1 MKKIKDEKLQKKIGF
16 KPLPWQK
23 EVLKCDNKEM
33 LLCCG
38 RRSGKT
44 FLVSYMGF
52 KQLLYPNQVVWIV
65 APNYL
70 LTEIVFNNIV
80 KWTAKLFNS
89 NEYKVV
95 NKPTKKLTLQNGS
108 VLECKSVEAAAG
120 MLGHSTDLIIVD
132 EAARVP
138 SEIWTQYLEP
148 TTQDRNGKVVF
159 ISTPTGMNWFYDK
172 YLDLKKKGA
181 GFHYPSSVNKTIF
194 TKEKWEQL
202 KKEKTQKDFEEWYE
216 AKFISNSGQVFRGLD
231 DVIEDYKEVP
241 PEEGKGYIIGVD
253 IAKHEDYTVLMVMD
267 RTNYKVVYMDRFKE
281 IDYNL
286 QKERIITLARKYN
299 NAKVIMD
306 ETGCLIDK
314 QKIITEKGFK
324 DVSNL
329 KIGNRVLT
337 DKNNYKKIERINN
350 KRDIA
355 EIYSITPAYQ
365 TIPVQLSF
373 NHPVLTENG
382 WIEAGQL
389 DEGNLL
395 KIKTKIPKK
404 KFDYSC
410 FKNKKLYHPNQDRF
424 KDDKFYKRNEF
435 WRTVGYYLAE
445 GWTRTKRRANGKRF
459 NHISFG
465 FHIKELEYHQDIR
478 EFAGIIGRSMM
489 EKEKPEKNCKE
500 LTISCGWLSRWFN
513 IFGDRAHKKKIPSEF
528 DNLPDKFL
536 KEIIKGFWRGDG
548 DVMTGKKGFRLH
560 SASIDLIMT
569 MQRWLLHF
577 GIISSLT
584 KSDRKPRTKYVLN
597 IYGEEGIKFG
607 KIIGEQH
614 YKIKKKNPKAGF
626 IKNGFLYSPIKTITT
641 ENKKSRLWEFEV
653 KDDNT
658 ARANGL
664 VLHNTGDPVV
674 QDIRRHIYIEGYRMY
689 SNKAKEQLIDKL
701 SIFIEQKIITIPNIP
716 VLIDEL
722 RRYGYKKSESG
733 KTKYSAPN
741 HRHDDTVIALALC
754 VWGILNPNKKKE
766 EVEPQKVI
774 LHNQYL

>member
-1 MKKIKDEKLQKKIGF
+1 MEEETIFNMKKIKDEKLQKKIGF

-202 KKEKTQKDFEEWYE
+202 KKEKTQKDFEEWYK
-216 AKFISNSGQVFRGLD
+216 AKFISDSGQVFRGLD

-306 ETGCLIDK
+306 ETG
-314 QKIITEKGFK
+314 Q
-324 DVSNL
+324 
-329 KIGNRVLT
+329 
-337 DKNNYKKIERINN
+337 
-350 KRDIA
+350 
-355 EIYSITPAYQ
+355 
-365 TIPVQLSF
+365 
-373 NHPVLTENG
+373 
-382 WIEAGQL
+382 
-389 DEGNLL
+389 
-395 KIKTKIPKK
+395 
-404 KFDYSC
+404 
-410 FKNKKLYHPNQDRF
+410 
-424 KDDKFYKRNEF
+424 
-435 WRTVGYYLAE
+435 
-445 GWTRTKRRANGKRF
+445 
-459 NHISFG
+459 
-465 FHIKELEYHQDIR
+465 
-478 EFAGIIGRSMM
+478 
-489 EKEKPEKNCKE
+489 
-500 LTISCGWLSRWFN
+500 
-513 IFGDRAHKKKIPSEF
+513 
-528 DNLPDKFL
+528 
-536 KEIIKGFWRGDG
+536 
-548 DVMTGKKGFRLH
+548 
-560 SASIDLIMT
+560 
-569 MQRWLLHF
+569 
-577 GIISSLT
+577 
-584 KSDRKPRTKYVLN
+584 
-597 IYGEEGIKFG
+597 
-607 KIIGEQH
+607 
-614 YKIKKKNPKAGF
+614 
-626 IKNGFLYSPIKTITT
+626 
-641 ENKKSRLWEFEV
+641 
-653 KDDNT
+653 
-658 ARANGL
+658 
-664 VLHNTGDPVV
+664 GDPVV